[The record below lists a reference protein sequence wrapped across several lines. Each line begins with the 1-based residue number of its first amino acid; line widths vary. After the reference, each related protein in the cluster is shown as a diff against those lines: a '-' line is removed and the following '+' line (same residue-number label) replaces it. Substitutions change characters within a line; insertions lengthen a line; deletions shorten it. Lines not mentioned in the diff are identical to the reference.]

1 MIYLQLAQ
9 VECNG
14 IYFKG
19 SKVVIS
25 GMETYY
31 REPTNVC
38 RELAGGISAAS
49 CNFSSSKKVSWAAT
63 ETVLSGRDLCGAV
76 NA

>member
-1 MIYLQLAQ
+1 MS
-9 VECNG
+9 VESWQG
-14 IYFKG
+14 
-19 SKVVIS
+19 V
-25 GMETYY
+25 
-31 REPTNVC
+31 
-38 RELAGGISAAS
+38 ISAAS